1 MKSLL
6 GKLGVILIG
15 LIVFGF
21 FLVSSANAELRIKDY
36 KRIKDTE
43 IFKTYILGV
52 GVGVEWANTVVSNRG
67 QSPLYCAPGKL
78 AITTENFL
86 QILQDYIEK
95 NPEIIK
101 PLGPDLP
108 IGLLLLKALQDAFPC
123 K

>member
-1 MKSLL
+1 MKSLSV
-6 GKLGVILIG
+6 KLGVVG
-15 LIVFGF
+15 LIIIFGF
-21 FLVSSANAELRIKDY
+21 FLVSLANAEPRIKDY

-43 IFKTYILGV
+43 IFKSYILGV
-52 GVGVEWANTVVSNRG
+52 GVGIEWANTELSIQG

-95 NPEIIK
+95 KTEIIK
-101 PLGPDLP
+101 SLGPDLP